1 MLIIKIRKHIVGS
14 VKFMPEKDFISK
26 VAGSKMGQLKQ
37 EISDLRNM
45 VSKMDDEEKIALIK
59 KEIMEKE
66 TYYNILADRKRV
78 KGQY

>member
-1 MLIIKIRKHIVGS
+1 MGS

>member
-1 MLIIKIRKHIVGS
+1 
-14 VKFMPEKDFISK
+14 MPEKDFISK